1 MTNQLFVRV
10 AGALGVTALAVFFL
24 SLIPFLD
31 ADLTAGAGVSHTFP
45 VSVDRTLKGDRLPL
59 PSEINS
65 AVSRNEPKSSSL
77 KERVTAP
84 QEIPFACDASF
95 SPISAPHLA
104 LVYGRCL
111 S

>member
-24 SLIPFLD
+24 SLIPFF
-31 ADLTAGAGVSHTFP
+31 DLTAGAGVSHTFP

-59 PSEINS
+59 ASEINS
-65 AVSRNEPKSSSL
+65 AVSRNEPKNDIL
-77 KERVTAP
+77 KERATTP